1 MDRLG
6 RTPLII
12 ACYFGF
18 IDIAAFLM
26 KNDADMNGCLDR
38 ATQGWD
44 NYVQT
49 EIIDLLK
56 QWEKKY

>member
-1 MDRLG
+1 
-6 RTPLII
+6 
-12 ACYFGF
+12 
-18 IDIAAFLM
+18 M
-26 KNDADMNGCLDR
+26 KNGADMNGCLDR
-38 ATQGWD
+38 DTQGWD